1 MPEVFNHNFISLS
14 TTEAQHYLL
23 LITGEFLVIV
33 EYCRF
38 GNLQNYLIKNRNTFV
53 NEVDKFGNR
62 ITKEDNIE
70 AEELDNLARLK
81 K

>member
-38 GNLQNYLIKNRNTFV
+38 GNLQNYMIKNRNNFV
-53 NEVDKFGNR
+53 NEVDHFGNM
-62 ITKEDNIE
+62 ITNGNNE
-70 AEELDNLARLK
+70 AEELNNIIR
-81 K
+81 